1 MLSIRFLRVGKKNQ
15 PFFRIV
21 VTDKKNPPRGGRFL
35 EILGFFNPL
44 TKERKLKAERI
55 TYWLSKGAKPSE
67 TVHNLLIQEKVIEG
81 EKVAVHKVSKKKKEP
96 SSAEATTEGEEKKE
110 EKPDKE
116 GKPEKEPAEKPSEE
130 ASKKEPASA
139 SASANAAAGEEEK

>member
-1 MLSIRFLRVGKKNQ
+1 MLNIRFLRIGKKNQ

-21 VTDKKNPPRGGRFL
+21 VTDKRNPPKAGRFL

-67 TVHNLLIQEKVIEG
+67 TVHNLLISEKIIEG
-81 EKVAVHKVSKKKKEP
+81 EKKAVHKVSKKKEEP
-96 SSAEATTEGEEKKE
+96 AEAPSVETAEGKEEKEEKAEPEKE
-110 EKPDKE
+110 EKPK
-116 GKPEKEPAEKPSEE
+116 G
-130 ASKKEPASA
+130 
-139 SASANAAAGEEEK
+139 